1 MTSHKSFKSAAGL
14 MLIAVLASRLL
25 GLIRD
30 MIIAKQFGQTGVVS
44 AYTAAFN
51 IPDLLYFFLSSG
63 ALSAAFIPVFTE
75 RFNTGRQKEAWEI
88 FSIITCFMG
97 LVLTSATIILWIY
110 AKPFVSILAVP
121 GFVDKHP
128 ELVNLTILLTRII
141 LPCQIFFFFGGV
153 MMATLQSRQEFRA
166 TAAGPVI
173 YNIGIIIGALILSR
187 WFNIAGVALGTLIGA
202 FAGNIIYTTYWM
214 KRIGFQFKPSL
225 NLRHPGVI
233 KVAQLALPVI
243 FGLGLPQIDVLVNK
257 WFASFVSAS
266 TPAAMNFANRLMQV
280 PLGIFAQAAGTAILP
295 MLAAYAA
302 KNALD
307 DMRSGIGEG
316 LRGIM
321 VESIPASIFM
331 IVMADPLV
339 RTMYMSGEFRP
350 SSVPAT
356 VIPLIWY
363 SVGIYAW
370 AGQAIVAR
378 GFFALQDT
386 ITPVVVG
393 TVSTFV
399 FLPLNFFLMKHMGS
413 GGIALATSIAVSIHF
428 IALTYYLRKRLKGI
442 EGTKAIRTISRV
454 LAASAVMGL
463 VCIGVRFGMSPV
475 LGSWQ
480 LQDGDLKTPQRFAVK
495 LQDDQSK
502 LSQRLYAGISLE
514 TRQMLADYRSSES
527 NSRKLQTDILTTL
540 NRQIENPNLFNK
552 DRFSKAVLSTQLVK
566 AIESHPSGIE
576 LLKYNRQ
583 LLENT
588 YPDAITKSGR
598 ADSFVV
604 RYIADKQP
612 LRIKSAAEGGDW
624 VLQESDVIDLP
635 ALTKELLNN
644 DNPVSIFIIT
654 ELPKSTRKE
663 LKTYVNQAAACSGLP
678 DSLMHDLNETMKTQN
693 LSVDSSQTLS
703 GKALLKSNRK
713 VLESAY
719 TQDIIPRPVLR
730 VESRMGSVIT
740 VLVALLIGGTV
751 YFLLLRLMKVREFD
765 FIFIALKRKF
775 LGRRGSKTVEE

>member
-1 MTSHKSFKSAAGL
+1 MASHKSFKSAAGL
-14 MLIAVLASRLL
+14 MLVAVLASRLL
-25 GLIRD
+25 GFLRE
-30 MIIAKQFGQTGVVS
+30 MIIAWQFGTTGAAS

-75 RFNTGRQKEAWEI
+75 RFNTGRKDEAWEI

-97 LVLTSATIILWIY
+97 LVLTTATIILWIY

-128 ELVNLTILLTRII
+128 ELVNLTVLLTRII
-141 LPCQIFFFFGGV
+141 LPCQIFFFIGGV

-173 YNIGIIIGALILSR
+173 YNLGIIIGALVLSH
-187 WFNIAGVALGTLIGA
+187 WFNIAGVAMGTLIGA
-202 FAGNIIYTTYWM
+202 FAGNVLYAAYWM
-214 KRIGFQFKPSL
+214 KRMGFKFKPSL

-233 KVAQLALPVI
+233 KVGLLALPVI

-257 WFASFVSAS
+257 WFASFVSS
-266 TPAAMNFANRLMQV
+266 ETPAAMNYANRLMQV

-302 KNALD
+302 KNAFD

-331 IVMADPLV
+331 IAMADPLV
-339 RTMYMSGEFRP
+339 RAMYMGHAFKA

-363 SVGIYAW
+363 SVGIFAW

-386 ITPVVVG
+386 VTPVVIG
-393 TVSTFV
+393 TVSTV
-399 FLPLNFFLMKHMGS
+399 IFLPLNFFLMKHMGS

-428 IALTYYLRKRLKGI
+428 IALTYYLRKKLNGI
-442 EGTKAIRTISRV
+442 EGVQTLKTVGKV
-454 LAASAVMGL
+454 LAAAAVMAGI
-463 VCIGVRFGMSPV
+463 CIGVRFGMSHV

-480 LQDGDLKTPQRFAVK
+480 LQDGDLKAPQQFAVK

-502 LSQRLYAGISLE
+502 LSQTLYAGLSQE
-514 TRQMLADYRSSES
+514 TRQMLADFRSSDS
-527 NSRKLQTDILTTL
+527 SSKNLQTEILTTL
-540 NRQIENPNLFNK
+540 NKQIENPNLFDNK
-552 DRFSKAVLSTQLVK
+552 RFRKASISPQLIKDVE
-566 AIESHPSGIE
+566 AHPSGIE
-576 LLKYNRQ
+576 LLRTNRL

-598 ADSFVV
+598 ANSFIAK
-604 RYIADKQP
+604 YIAAKSP
-612 LRIKSAAEGGDW
+612 SRTKSAAEGGEW
-624 VLQESDVIDLP
+624 VLQESDIIDLP
-635 ALTKELLNN
+635 ALTKELL
-644 DNPVSIFIIT
+644 DKDDPVSVFIT
-654 ELPKSTRKE
+654 SELPGSTREALKRYVKE
-663 LKTYVNQAAACSGLP
+663 TAACVGLP
-678 DSLMHDLNETMKTQN
+678 DSLMHDINVTMNTQN
-693 LSVDSSQTLS
+693 LDPNASGELS
-703 GKALLKSNRK
+703 GKALLESNRK
-713 VLESAY
+713 TLESAY
-719 TQDIIPRPVLR
+719 TQDVFQRPALR

-740 VLVALLIGGTV
+740 VLVAMLLAGTV

-765 FIFIALKRKF
+765 FIFQAIKRRF
-775 LGRRGSKTVEE
+775 LGGRGSKTAEE

>member
-1 MTSHKSFKSAAGL
+1 MASHKSFKSAAGL
-14 MLIAVLASRLL
+14 MLVAVMASRLL

-30 MIIAKQFGQTGVVS
+30 MIIARQFGTSGSAS

-75 RFNTGRQKEAWEI
+75 RFNTGRKQEAWEI

-97 LVLTSATIILWIY
+97 VVLTAATIILWIY
-110 AKPFVSILAVP
+110 AKPFVSVLAVP

-141 LPCQIFFFFGGV
+141 LPCQIFFFIGGV

-173 YNIGIIIGALILSR
+173 YNLGIIFGALVLSR
-187 WFNIAGVALGTLIGA
+187 WFNIAGVAMGTLIGA
-202 FAGNIIYTTYWM
+202 FAGNVLYAAYWM
-214 KRIGFQFKPSL
+214 KRMGFVFKPSF
-225 NLRHPGVI
+225 NLRHPGVV
-233 KVAQLALPVI
+233 KVALLALPVI

-257 WFASFVSAS
+257 WFASFISAN
-266 TPAAMNFANRLMQV
+266 TPAAMNYANRLMQV

-302 KNALD
+302 KNAFD

-331 IVMADPLV
+331 IAMADPLV
-339 RTMYMSGEFRP
+339 RTMFMNGEFKS

-363 SVGIYAW
+363 SVGIFAW

-386 ITPVVVG
+386 ITPVVIG
-393 TVSTFV
+393 TVSTFI

-428 IALTYYLRKRLKGI
+428 FALTYYLRKKLNGI
-442 EGTKAIRTISRV
+442 EGIKTLKTV
-454 LAASAVMGL
+454 GKVFVAAAVMAGI
-463 VCIGVRFGMSPV
+463 CIGVRFGLSPV

-480 LQDGDLKTPQRFAVK
+480 LQDGDLNAPQQFAIK

-502 LSQRLYAGISLE
+502 LSQTLYAGLSQE
-514 TRQMLADYRSSES
+514 TRQMLADFRSSDS
-527 NSRKLQTDILTTL
+527 SAKVLQTNILSAL
-540 NRQIENPNLFNK
+540 NKQLENPNLFERK
-552 DRFSKAVLSTQLVK
+552 RFAKAVIPSQLISD
-566 AIESHPSGIE
+566 IEAAPSGVE
-576 LLKYNRQ
+576 LLRTNRL

-598 ADSFVV
+598 AHSFIA
-604 RYIADKQP
+604 RYIAAKLP
-612 LRIKSAAEGGDW
+612 PRNKSEAEGGEW
-624 VLQESDVIDLP
+624 TLQESDIIDLP
-635 ALTKELLNN
+635 ALTKELLNTN
-644 DNPVSIFIIT
+644 DPVSVFVT
-654 ELPKSTRKE
+654 SELSSSTRE
-663 LKTYVNQAAACSGLP
+663 ALKTYVKQSAACVGLP
-678 DSLMHDLNETMKTQN
+678 DSLMHDINITMNTRNLGTDTSNE
-693 LSVDSSQTLS
+693 LS

-719 TQDIIPRPVLR
+719 AQDIVPRPALR
-730 VESRMGSVIT
+730 VEGRMGSAIT
-740 VLVALLIGGTV
+740 VLVALFIGGTV
-751 YFLLLRLMKVREFD
+751 YFLLLRLMKVHEFD
-765 FIFIALKRKF
+765 FIFLAIKRRF
-775 LGRRGSKTVEE
+775 LGGKGSKTVEE